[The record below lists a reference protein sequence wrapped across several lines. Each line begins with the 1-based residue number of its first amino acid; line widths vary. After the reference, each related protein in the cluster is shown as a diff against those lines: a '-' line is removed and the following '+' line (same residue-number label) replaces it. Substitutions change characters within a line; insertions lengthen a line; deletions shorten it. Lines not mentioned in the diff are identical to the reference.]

1 MTLPYSTVILLTD
14 PGARITGGV
23 GPDPDMISSTAIG
36 GQGHPF
42 EIMMHPEF
50 L

>member
-1 MTLPYSTVILLTD
+1 MTLTLPYSTCMLLTG
-14 PGARITGGV
+14 PGARITGV
-23 GPDPDMISSTAIG
+23 EPDMISFSTIG

-42 EIMMHPEF
+42 EITTHPEF